1 MFPCAASEATNSV
14 TSLATAFDDSSNGAK
29 VTSDVSD
36 WNNSMHILVVSTSPG
51 KQKKIPLSDEM
62 KRANRT

>member
-1 MFPCAASEATNSV
+1 
-14 TSLATAFDDSSNGAK
+14 
-29 VTSDVSD
+29 
-36 WNNSMHILVVSTSPG
+36 MHILVVSTSPG

>member
-1 MFPCAASEATNSV
+1 V